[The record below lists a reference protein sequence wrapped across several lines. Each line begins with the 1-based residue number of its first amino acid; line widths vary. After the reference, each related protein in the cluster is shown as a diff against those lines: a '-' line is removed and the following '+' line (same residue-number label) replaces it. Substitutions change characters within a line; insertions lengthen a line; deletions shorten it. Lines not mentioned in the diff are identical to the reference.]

1 MDALI
6 SLPKDFLATLALKL
20 LLALLGIITL
30 GATLVSG
37 TVLFLY
43 LNDYTFWH
51 MVCGGITAWLFFLLI
66 IGIVFYHKCTQYRSK
81 KELVL
86 GLFNKQ
92 AMATFAL
99 HRLNAFFHKK
109 PHPPEERSEEV

>member
-6 SLPKDFLATLALKL
+6 ALPKDFLATLVLKFI
-20 LLALLGIITL
+20 LALLGIITL
-30 GATLVSG
+30 GATLVVG

-51 MVCGGITAWLFFLLI
+51 IACGGIVAWLIFLLI
-66 IGIVFYHKCTQYRSK
+66 ISIVFYNKRTQYLSK

-86 GLFNKQ
+86 GLFSKQ

-99 HRLNAFFHKK
+99 HSINSFFHKK
-109 PHPPEERSEEV
+109 LQPQDEQAEKN